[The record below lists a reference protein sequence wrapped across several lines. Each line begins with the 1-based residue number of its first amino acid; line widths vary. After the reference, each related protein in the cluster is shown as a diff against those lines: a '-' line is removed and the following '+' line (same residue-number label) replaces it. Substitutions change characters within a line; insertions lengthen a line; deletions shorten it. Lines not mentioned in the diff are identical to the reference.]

1 MKLICVSHFF
11 VVDFLV
17 LKENLNE
24 RGVQLEKLTPDVTS
38 LCNLVSSLPVPS
50 AKHRLV
56 RTEIAQKAAYILTQ
70 IIGLQVNSPP
80 K

>member
-70 IIGLQVNSPP
+70 IIGLQVNSSP